1 MAPIALSDSEL
12 GCVMALAKNTPPV
25 MRRSTSALSKH
36 RAWTQMMEQ

>member
-25 MRRSTSALSKH
+25 NAAH
-36 RAWTQMMEQ
+36 GH